1 MKTIPVTLLVLCGA
15 SAIAFADATLSGR
28 VLDLNDQPVGGATVT
43 IKSADGT
50 ETLAV
55 TDPTGHYAVKVATTG
70 PHWATFKLGR
80 VVIGGQVDV
89 PADGKVTLDS
99 RLPVGGEIIEVQG
112 EQPQRPAKPKTDP
125 LRIPPYSDKAVL
137 GDYWSK
143 AWLLLFIDERGLVS
157 RVKFLVRPGNDLDE
171 IAVKYAF
178 GMTFDPARD
187 KHGVPVPSYVVWPLE
202 WPSVEW
208 LQLRQQPRTRLP
220 TLPDVIQGDHGIVID
235 SYPPCSEDMGLNLSL
250 IHPTRRSCAIPDLS
264 RMDATE
270 PWIARDASVPPPVVA
285 PAPVIDLRK
294 ERADRIASA
303 RRNRTYAIVATAAT
317 AATVAGLVVSYQ
329 QFKKYS
335 DRYDETQTGVI
346 RFPTSRIESDLDLR
360 NRWELGMIGF
370 AAGTMVAGIA
380 SGYFWSHASH
390 LSVQPRG
397 DGGAISYA
405 GSF

>member
-1 MKTIPVTLLVLCGA
+1 MKMIPVTLLVLCGA

-50 ETLAV
+50 ETRAV
-55 TDPTGHYAVKVATTG
+55 TDPTGRYAVQVATTG
-70 PHWATFKLGR
+70 AHWATFTLGK

-112 EQPQRPAKPKTDP
+112 NQPARHAKPKTDP
-125 LRIPPYSDKAVL
+125 LTIPPYSDKAIL

-143 AWLLLFIDERGLVS
+143 AWLLLDVNERGVVE
-157 RVKFLVRPGNDLDE
+157 RVKFLQRPGHDLDD

-187 KHGVPVPSYVVWPLE
+187 KHGVPIGTYIVWPLE

-220 TLPDVIQGDHGIVID
+220 TLPEVIQTDHGPVFD
-235 SYPPCSEDMGLNLSL
+235 SYPPCAEAVGGTSLSMY
-250 IHPTRRSCAIPDLS
+250 HPIQRSCAVPDLS
-264 RMDATE
+264 RMDASE

-285 PAPVIDLRK
+285 PAPIIDLRQ
-294 ERADRIASA
+294 ERADRIANA
-303 RRNRTYAIVATAAT
+303 RQNRTYAIIATAAT
-317 AATVAGLVVSYQ
+317 VATVAGLVVSYQ

-335 DRYDETQTGVI
+335 DRYEEDQMNTVA
-346 RFPTSRIESDLDLR
+346 FPSHLDSDR
-360 NRWELGMIGF
+360 NRRNSWELGMIGF
-370 AAGTMVAGIA
+370 AAGTMVGGIA
-380 SGYFWSHASH
+380 TGYFWSHASH
-390 LSVQPRG
+390 LSLQPRG